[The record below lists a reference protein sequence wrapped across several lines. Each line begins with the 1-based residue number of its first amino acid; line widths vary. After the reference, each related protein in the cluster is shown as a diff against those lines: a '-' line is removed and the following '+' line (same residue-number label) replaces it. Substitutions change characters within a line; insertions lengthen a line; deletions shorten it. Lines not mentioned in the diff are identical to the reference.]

1 VKFTGK
7 RWDNGWYN
15 ALSWV
20 FTFVCVSLLWIPFR
34 ASSMEMTWNIYTRIF
49 STANLQMVWAVME
62 TNPTLIV
69 LLILGYGL
77 TLIPSIW
84 KEKVVTYISG
94 QDLLVK
100 FAMMIVVIQV
110 IIQMRSSVVQPFI
123 YFQF

>member
-1 VKFTGK
+1 
-7 RWDNGWYN
+7 
-15 ALSWV
+15 
-20 FTFVCVSLLWIPFR
+20 
-34 ASSMEMTWNIYTRIF
+34 
-49 STANLQMVWAVME
+49 
-62 TNPTLIV
+62 
-69 LLILGYGL
+69 LGYGL
-77 TLIPSIW
+77 TLIPSNW

>member
-1 VKFTGK
+1 
-7 RWDNGWYN
+7 
-15 ALSWV
+15 
-20 FTFVCVSLLWIPFR
+20 
-34 ASSMEMTWNIYTRIF
+34 
-49 STANLQMVWAVME
+49 
-62 TNPTLIV
+62 

-77 TLIPSIW
+77 TLIPSTW
-84 KEKVVTYISG
+84 KEKIVTYISG

>member
-1 VKFTGK
+1 
-7 RWDNGWYN
+7 
-15 ALSWV
+15 
-20 FTFVCVSLLWIPFR
+20 
-34 ASSMEMTWNIYTRIF
+34 MELTWSIYTRIF
-49 STANLQMVWAVME
+49 SSADLQMVWAVME
-62 TNPTLIV
+62 TNPTLII

-77 TLIPSIW
+77 TLIPSNW